1 MIDYAAA
8 RQAMVDRQVR
18 PSDVTTYAIIGALL
32 DVPREEFV
40 PDPLKPIAYFGEHLM
55 LGERRVLLDP
65 WSFAKL
71 LDIVEIRR
79 GDLVLDIGCGL
90 GYSAAVI
97 ARLAE
102 AVIAVEEDEAMARSA
117 EEILSRMG
125 VDNAVVH
132 TGPLAAGAAE
142 HGPYDVVLI
151 EGGIG
156 ELPAAVADQVKIGGR
171 IGAIFSDGTYGQ
183 GRIGIKTESGIAW
196 RRVFDSTA
204 PILPGFERAKTFEF

>member
-18 PSDVTTYAIIGALL
+18 PSDVTTYSIISALL
-32 DVPREEFV
+32 DVPRELFV
-40 PDPLKPIAYFGEHLM
+40 PDHLKPIAYFGEHLV
-55 LGERRVLLDP
+55 LGEGRVLLDP
-65 WSFAKL
+65 WSFAKML
-71 LDIVEIRR
+71 ETVEIRR
-79 GDLVLDIGCGL
+79 TDLVLDLGCGL

-102 AVIAVEEDEAMARSA
+102 AVIAVEEDESMARSA
-117 EEILSRMG
+117 EETLARMG

-132 TGPLAAGAAE
+132 AGPLASGAPE
-142 HGPYDVVLI
+142 HGPYDVVLV

-156 ELPAAVADQVKIGGR
+156 TFPAALAEQVKTGGR
-171 IGAIFSDGTYGQ
+171 IAAIFTDGTYGQ
-183 GRIGIKTESGIAW
+183 GRLGIRTESGVTW

-204 PILPGFERAKTFEF
+204 PVLPGFERAKSFEF